1 MKQRVVAAIVSQ
13 FVRPRGFWGLL
24 AGWEMALR
32 PSNRRRNAWAVDLLD
47 VRPTDRVV
55 EIGFG
60 PGLAIRELSRRAH
73 QGRVVGLDHSKEMLK
88 QVGKR
93 NARAVRAG
101 LVDLRLGSAEQLPDF
116 EEPFDRILAV
126 NNMGMWPDPDR
137 VLKDLRRITSS
148 GGRIAIVSQPRG
160 PGANAETTQRL
171 GREAAERF
179 RRAGFVDIRSETLAL
194 SPPVVCV
201 LGKAG

>member
-1 MKQRVVAAIVSQ
+1 MKQRLVVVIVSQ
-13 FVRPRGFWGLL
+13 FVRPCGFWGLL

-32 PSNRRRNAWAVDLLD
+32 FSNRRRNAWV
-47 VRPTDRVV
+47 
-55 EIGFG
+55 
-60 PGLAIRELSRRAH
+60 
-73 QGRVVGLDHSKEMLK
+73 
-88 QVGKR
+88 
-93 NARAVRAG
+93 VRAG
-101 LVDLRLGSAEQLPDF
+101 LVDLRLGSAEQLLDF
-116 EEPFDRILAV
+116 GEPFDRILAV
-126 NNMGMWPDPDR
+126 NNMGMWPDLDR

-201 LGKAG
+201 LG